1 MILAFHHYLRMPII
15 CIYVISGE
23 VVEMTTIH
31 SVKTMKAI
39 QFSQYGSA
47 DVLQY
52 VDIDVPEV
60 GDQEVLV
67 QIKAIGVNFADIARR
82 EGRYVVPTKLPFIPG
97 SEIAGV
103 VVAVGKDVKRFAPGM
118 RVVSLIECGAYAQYV
133 NVHEAVLSQV
143 PEGVT
148 FADAVSLPLQGQ
160 TAYHILTTMG
170 RLAKGESVLV
180 HAAAGG
186 VGALSVQLAKL
197 LGAGKVIATASTEEK
212 LQHAKNMGADEVVNY
227 TVPGW
232 EQQVRELTNGKGADI
247 ALEMVGGDIFHQTL
261 KCLAPFGRLVI
272 FGAAS
277 GEEANLNAIQL
288 MRKNQSVIG
297 FFLPQIMANPTLYQS
312 SMQQLLGYVNQ
323 GELKLTI
330 GGIYRIEEAAEVHR
344 LLQGRKT
351 MGKLILEP

>member
-1 MILAFHHYLRMPII
+1 MTKEDI
-15 CIYVISGE
+15 
-23 VVEMTTIH
+23 EMETVH

-52 VDIDVPEV
+52 VDLDVPV
-60 GDQEVLV
+60 IGDHEVLV
-67 QIKAIGVNFADIARR
+67 EIKAIGVNFADIARR

-103 VVAVGKDVKRFAPGM
+103 VVAVGNEVKRFTPGM
-118 RVVSLIECGAYAQYV
+118 RVVALIEKGAYAQYV
-133 NVHEAVLSQV
+133 NVHEMVLSEV
-143 PEGVT
+143 PDGVSFT
-148 FADAVSLPLQGQ
+148 DAVALPLQGQ
-160 TAYHILTTMG
+160 TAFHILTTMG
-170 RLAKGESVLV
+170 RLNKGESVLV

-197 LGAGKVIATASTEEK
+197 LGAGKVIATASTPEK
-212 LQHAKNMGADEVVNY
+212 LQHAKNIGADEVVNY
-227 TVPGW
+227 TEPGW
-232 EQQVRELTNGKGADI
+232 EQQVRELTGGKGVDI
-247 ALEMVGGDIFHQTL
+247 ALEMVGGEIFHQTL

-288 MRKNQSVIG
+288 MRKNHSIVG
-297 FFLPQIMANPTLYQS
+297 FFLPQIMANQALYQS
-312 SMQQLLGYVNQ
+312 SMQQLLSHVNN

-330 GGIYRIEEAAEVHR
+330 GGVYRLEEAVHVHR

-351 MGKLILEP
+351 IGKLILEP